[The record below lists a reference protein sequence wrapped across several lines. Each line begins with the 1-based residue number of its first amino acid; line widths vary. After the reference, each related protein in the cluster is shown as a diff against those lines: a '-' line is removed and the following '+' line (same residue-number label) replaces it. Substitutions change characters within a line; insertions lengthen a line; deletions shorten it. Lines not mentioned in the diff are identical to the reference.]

1 MVLQPTPP
9 ATTTH
14 PGSESRRK
22 AWSLTALLVV
32 LYVVNYGDKAAFGII
47 AMVRQADDGAEA
59 TSVKQWD
66 GLGKSHPVVAGIF
79 ALLLL
84 AFAGIPLTSGF
95 TAKVAAFM
103 PAIEH
108 GGLAGVVLVVIGV
121 LMSAITA
128 FVYVR
133 LIVLMFFTEPAGEVT
148 VAAPATLSLVVIGI
162 GVIATIVLGV
172 FPGPLLELAEQSSV
186 FIPR

>member
-1 MVLQPTPP
+1 M
-9 ATTTH
+9 
-14 PGSESRRK
+14 
-22 AWSLTALLVV
+22 
-32 LYVVNYGDKAAFGII
+32 
-47 AMVRQADDGAEA
+47 
-59 TSVKQWD
+59 
-66 GLGKSHPVVAGIF
+66 
-79 ALLLL
+79 
-84 AFAGIPLTSGF
+84 
-95 TAKVAAFM
+95 
-103 PAIEH
+103 
-108 GGLAGVVLVVIGV
+108 VIGV